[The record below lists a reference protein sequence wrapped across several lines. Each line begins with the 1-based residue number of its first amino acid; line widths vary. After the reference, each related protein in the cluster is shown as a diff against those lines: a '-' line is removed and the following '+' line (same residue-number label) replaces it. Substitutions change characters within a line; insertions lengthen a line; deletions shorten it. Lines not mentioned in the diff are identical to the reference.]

1 MNVSLYEISA
11 DFLKALDGLEV
22 DEETGEIMNFDAVEA
37 LDAQF
42 EDKAESVACY
52 IKNLSAFAADL
63 KAEEENL
70 SARRKTVERR
80 VDSVKKYLSSCL
92 VTVGKDKVETAK
104 ARISFRKSIQV
115 QIDDEAALPAD
126 YVTTTVTTKPDQ
138 DRDQESDPGRRRRD
152 RGFPGREPEHSD
164 QVKGAGSWQIRK
176 RPPRRPNRPPW
187 TRQRPSG
194 TTFPF

>member
-70 SARRKTVERR
+70 STRRKTVERR

-92 VTVGKDKVETAK
+92 ATVGKDKVETDVYK
-104 ARISFRKSIQV
+104 RQFR
-115 QIDDEAALPAD
+115 D
-126 YVTTTVTTKPDQ
+126 
-138 DRDQESDPGRRRRD
+138 
-152 RGFPGREPEHSD
+152 
-164 QVKGAGSWQIRK
+164 
-176 RPPRRPNRPPW
+176 
-187 TRQRPSG
+187 
-194 TTFPF
+194 

>member
-1 MNVSLYEISA
+1 MNASLYEISA

-52 IKNLSAFAADL
+52 IKNLSAFAAGL

-70 SARRKTVERR
+70 STRRKTVERR

-92 VTVGKDKVETAK
+92 ATVGKDKVETEK
-104 ARISFRKSIQV
+104 ARISFRKSVQV

-126 YVTTTVTTKPDQ
+126 YVTTTVTTKPDKTAIKKAIQ
-138 DRDQESDPGRRRRD
+138 AGED
-152 RGFPGREPEHSD
+152 
-164 QVKGAGSWQIRK
+164 VAGASLVENRNIQIK
-176 RPPRRPNRPPW
+176 
-187 TRQRPSG
+187 
-194 TTFPF
+194 